1 MKRSK
6 VNEIMAYAD
15 EVIRSFGFQL
25 PPFAHWSPKEFYA
38 NRHIADHIIVA
49 QCGWDITDYGA
60 GAVSYTHLTL
70 PTKA

>member
-38 NRHIADHIIVA
+38 NRHIADHIVVA
-49 QCGWDITDYGA
+49 P
-60 GAVSYTHLTL
+60 VSYTHLTL